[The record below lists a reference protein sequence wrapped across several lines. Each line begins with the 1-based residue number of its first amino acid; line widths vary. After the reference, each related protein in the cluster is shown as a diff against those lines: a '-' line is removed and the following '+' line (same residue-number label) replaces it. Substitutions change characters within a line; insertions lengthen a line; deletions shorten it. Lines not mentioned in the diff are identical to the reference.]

1 MAVTNGRRLGSTIA
15 RHSLLQTRARRSGL
29 LERCA
34 RESRR
39 AQAACRWCLGS
50 FHRLPREKAVRT
62 FWLLAMRY
70 STPSKPQ
77 WHAAGGGGTRTPGC
91 PLADDPID
99 GRPLLLQLQRWRN
112 RQLSA
117 WWSLCWSPSSCLHL
131 DLGLISM
138 LWCAALRCAA
148 LPFIT
153 DTVVMR
159 RFIHQ
164 SRAPSCMLGP
174 RRHAGPL
181 RPPPPARASVPG
193 AMTTCTRTVR

>member
-1 MAVTNGRRLGSTIA
+1 LVPGFLPSIA
-15 RHSLLQTRARRSGL
+15 TRESGPHFLAASDALQHPKQATVARRQVG
-29 LERCA
+29 E
-34 RESRR
+34 E
-39 AQAACRWCLGS
+39 
-50 FHRLPREKAVRT
+50 HE
-62 FWLLAMRY
+62 
-70 STPSKPQ
+70 
-77 WHAAGGGGTRTPGC
+77 
-91 PLADDPID
+91 PLAARWPRPPDDPID
-99 GRPLLLQLQRWRN
+99 GRPLLLQLQRWRS

-117 WWSLCWSPSSCLHL
+117 SWSLCWSPSSCLHL
-131 DLGLISM
+131 DLDLISM